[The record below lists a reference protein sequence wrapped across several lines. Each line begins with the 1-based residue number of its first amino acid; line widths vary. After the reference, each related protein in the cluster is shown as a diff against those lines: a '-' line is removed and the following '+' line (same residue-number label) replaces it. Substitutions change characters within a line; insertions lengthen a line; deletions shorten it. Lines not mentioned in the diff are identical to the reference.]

1 VSEAN
6 DQPSDARSASDPSA
20 CQRAQRAFNGDQP
33 FLQFKHL
40 IWKRDAA
47 PCRANFYKVESL
59 MLAIRLIR
67 SLIPPAE
74 RDEVVADL
82 EAEYRE
88 RVGRNGGVAARRWL
102 WLQLIRSIPALLHRT
117 WWRGRTGF
125 DSPVNAM
132 NPGGPSMERWLVELR
147 FALRRL
153 RTRPTYTILAV
164 LTLAL
169 GVGGMAAI
177 AGIVRPLV
185 VNPLPYPRDNE
196 LVSFWAHFSW
206 EGREVAALRPVWSG
220 FAGVAAYRPQDV
232 TIEVDGGP
240 TRFVPGFAATT
251 ELFDVLGVKPR
262 LGRAFA
268 PGEDSPGTSPVAV
281 LSDGLWRELGADAS
295 IIGKQLRLNGAPRT
309 IIGVMPPG
317 FWFPDPSARVWTA
330 DYIVPTARSG
340 VYSLVGRVAKGQDA
354 MHMQPAIDRVTKFLG
369 SQFTYPPEWDRTKN
383 AVLTPLRTE
392 LVGGMKPALFATFAA
407 MAVIMLIACANVA
420 ALMLGQVES
429 RSAELALRSALG
441 ADRARITAQL
451 VTESL
456 VVGLV
461 AGLVGTVFAIVGF
474 NFLRGALPLGAWSAS
489 PSLDWT
495 LFIAAMF
502 VAVVA
507 SLLVAML
514 PAFSVWRSDLRT
526 QLSGSRTGG
535 KISRRGGLQVFMVVG
550 EVAAAVLLACGAGLL
565 MRSVSKLYAID
576 AGVDVRGVAVVNI
589 ATPNM
594 RGGER
599 RIGLLNIA
607 REVSALP
614 GVKAA
619 AVSQKIP
626 LTGHG
631 NSTSLEVSGAP
642 TGAPSSTYF
651 RIASRD
657 YFAAMKIPLKSGR
670 VFDGTE
676 RTDTANTMFDIVVN
690 ESFVKAYFPNRNPVG
705 QIIGGGFGAPER
717 IVGVVGD
724 VAEGNLTDAASP
736 ARYYLMEQIG
746 YVAQS
751 QKLVVRMTRTAD
763 AIALLPEIRR
773 VVSKAA
779 PTFAVEEATTM
790 QRILDR
796 AVGPARDV
804 RSLLG
809 MLTGLALLLGAIGI
823 YGVIAQ
829 FVARRS
835 VDWSIRVALGLS
847 PAKVVRL
854 VVGHGVWM
862 VVLGIAIGVVG
873 SIALGRFLSSLLFG
887 VTSSDPLTIA
897 GASAA
902 LLAIGI
908 IAALIPAVRAGRT
921 DPALVL
927 RKEG

>member
-1 VSEAN
+1 M
-6 DQPSDARSASDPSA
+6 
-20 CQRAQRAFNGDQP
+20 F
-33 FLQFKHL
+33 
-40 IWKRDAA
+40 
-47 PCRANFYKVESL
+47 
-59 MLAIRLIR
+59 AIRLIR

-82 EAEYRE
+82 ELEYRE
-88 RVGRNGGVAARRWL
+88 RFERGGRAPARRWL
-102 WLQLIRSIPALLHRT
+102 WLQVARSVPALLERT

-132 NPGGPSMERWLVELR
+132 NPGGPAMERWIVELR

-177 AGIVRPLV
+177 AGIVRPLI

-196 LVSFWAHFSW
+196 LVKFWAHYSW
-206 EGREVAALRPVWSG
+206 ESREVVALRPVWSG
-220 FAGVAAYRPQDV
+220 FAGVAAYRPADV
-232 TIEVDGGP
+232 TIEVDGAP
-240 TRFVPGFAATT
+240 ARFVPGFAVST

-262 LGRAFA
+262 LGRGFT
-268 PGEDSPGTSPVAV
+268 PGEDAPTAERVAV
-281 LSDGLWRELGADAS
+281 LSDGLWRELGGDPR
-295 IIGKQLRLNGAPRT
+295 IVGKQLRLDGAPRT
-309 IIGVMPPG
+309 VIGVMPPG
-317 FWFPDPSARVWTA
+317 FWFPDPSARVWVSDA
-330 DYIVPTARSG
+330 LRPTGQSG
-340 VYSLVGRVAKGQDA
+340 MYSLVGRVAKGQDA
-354 MHMQPAIDRVTKFLG
+354 AHMQPAIDRVTKFLG
-369 SQFTYPPEWDRTKN
+369 SQFTYPRDWDRTKN
-383 AVLTPLRTE
+383 ATLTPLRE
-392 LVGGMKPALFATFAA
+392 SLVGGMRPALFATLAA

-441 ADRARITAQL
+441 ADRGRITAQL

-456 VVGLV
+456 VLGLV
-461 AGLVGTVFAIVGF
+461 AGLIGTLFALAGF

-495 LFIAAMF
+495 LFAAAM
-502 VAVVA
+502 VVA
-507 SLLVAML
+507 LVASFAVAML
-514 PAFSVWRSDLRT
+514 PAYSVWRSDLRT
-526 QLSGSRTGG
+526 QLSGARTGG
-535 KISRRGGLQVFMVVG
+535 RLQRRGGLQVIMVVG

-576 AGVDVRGVAVVNI
+576 PGIEVRGVSVISVV
-589 ATPNM
+589 TPAM
-594 RGGER
+594 RGSAR
-599 RIGLLNIA
+599 RIALLNIV
-607 REVSALP
+607 RELSALP

-619 AVSQKIP
+619 AVAQKLP
-626 LTGHG
+626 LTGNG
-631 NSTSLEVSGAP
+631 NSSSIGVPGAPAGAP
-642 TGAPSSTYF
+642 TTTYF
-651 RIASRD
+651 RVGSRD
-657 YFAAMKIPLKSGR
+657 YFTAMGIPLRSGR
-670 VFDGTE
+670 VFDGSE
-676 RTDTANTMFDIVVN
+676 RTDSANASLDIVVN
-690 ESFVKAYFPNRNPVG
+690 EALAKTYFPTTSPIG
-705 QIIGGGFGAPER
+705 QILGPEGWGVPER
-717 IVGVVGD
+717 IIGVVGN
-724 VAEGNLTDAASP
+724 VAEGNLTDPPKP
-736 ARYYLMEQIG
+736 ARYYLTDQLG
-746 YVAQS
+746 YVSSDQI
-751 QKLVVRMTRTAD
+751 LVVKTVRRGD
-763 AIALLPEIRR
+763 AVTMLPEFRR
-773 VVSKAA
+773 TIAKTA
-779 PTFAVEEATTM
+779 PNIAIEEATTM
-790 QRILDR
+790 QRVFDR

-804 RSLLG
+804 RSLLE

-854 VVGHGVWM
+854 VVGHGVTM
-862 VVLGIAIGVVG
+862 VLVGIVIGVAG
-873 SIALGRFLSSLLFG
+873 SIVLGRFLSALLFG
-887 VTSSDPLTIA
+887 VTPADPVSIA

>member
-1 VSEAN
+1 
-6 DQPSDARSASDPSA
+6 
-20 CQRAQRAFNGDQP
+20 
-33 FLQFKHL
+33 
-40 IWKRDAA
+40 
-47 PCRANFYKVESL
+47 
-59 MLAIRLIR
+59 MLATRLMR

-74 RDEVVADL
+74 RDEVVAEL
-82 EAEYRE
+82 EAEYRARKTRGGRLAAE
-88 RVGRNGGVAARRWL
+88 RWVWA
-102 WLQLIRSIPALLHRT
+102 QLVRSTPALLRRT
-117 WWRGRTGF
+117 VWRGRTGF
-125 DSPVNAM
+125 DSPGNAM
-132 NPGGPSMERWLVELR
+132 NPGGPSMERWIVELR

-177 AGIVRPLV
+177 ASIVRPLV

-196 LVSFWAHFSW
+196 LVMFWAHFSW

-232 TIEVDGGP
+232 TIEVEGGT

-262 LGRAFA
+262 LGRGFAAGEDA
-268 PGEDSPGTSPVAV
+268 PGTAPVAV
-281 LSDGLWRELGADAS
+281 LSDGLWRELGGDAS
-295 IIGKQLRLNGAPRT
+295 ILGKPLRLNGAPRT
-309 IIGVMPPG
+309 IVGVMPPG
-317 FWFPDPSARVWTA
+317 FWFPDPSARVWTS
-330 DYIVPTARSG
+330 DYVIPTARSG
-340 VYSLVGRVAKGQDA
+340 IYSLVGRVAKGHDA
-354 MHMQPAIDRVTKFLG
+354 AHMQTAIDRVTKFLG

-383 AVLTPLRTE
+383 AVLTPLRDE
-392 LVGGMKPALFATFAA
+392 LVGRMRPALFATMAA

-441 ADRARITAQL
+441 ADRSRITAQL

-456 VVGLV
+456 VVGVV
-461 AGLVGTVFAIVGF
+461 AGLVGTVFAAIGF

-495 LFIAAMF
+495 LFLAAML
-502 VAVVA
+502 VALIA
-507 SLLVAML
+507 SLAVAML
-514 PAFSVWRSDLRT
+514 PAYSVWRSDLRT

-535 KISRRGGLQVFMVVG
+535 RLSRRGGLQVTMVVG

-565 MRSVSKLYAID
+565 MRSVSKLYSINPGID
-576 AGVDVRGVAVVNI
+576 ARGVAVVDI

-594 RGGER
+594 RGAAR
-599 RIGLLNIA
+599 RTALLNVV
-607 REVSALP
+607 REVSVLP

-619 AVSQKIP
+619 AISQKIP

-631 NSTSLEVSGAP
+631 NSTSIAVPGAP
-642 TGAPSSTYF
+642 SGAPSSTYF

-657 YFAAMKIPLKSGR
+657 YFAALGVPVRAGR
-670 VFDGTE
+670 VFDGSE
-676 RTDTANTMFDIVVN
+676 RTDSANTMLDIVVN
-690 ESFVKAYFPNRNPVG
+690 EALAKAYFPDRSPVG
-705 QIIGGGFGAPER
+705 QIVTTGGFGIPER
-717 IVGVVGD
+717 IIGVVGD
-724 VAEGNLTDAASP
+724 IAEGDLTDPPSP
-736 ARYYLMEQIG
+736 ARYYLAEQLG
-746 YVAQS
+746 YVAQG
-751 QKLVVRMTRTAD
+751 QVLVVRTTRPDD
-763 AIALLPEIRR
+763 AASIIPEIRR
-773 VVSKAA
+773 TVAKVA
-779 PTFAVEEATTM
+779 PSFAVEEATTM
-790 QRILDR
+790 QRVVDR
-796 AVGPARDV
+796 AIGPARDV
-804 RSLLG
+804 RSLLE
-809 MLTGLALLLGAIGI
+809 MLTALALLLGAIGI

-847 PAKVVRL
+847 PAKVVQL

-862 VVLGIAIGVVG
+862 VAVGIIIGVAG
-873 SIALGRFLSSLLFG
+873 SLVLGRFLASLLFG
-887 VTSSDPLTIA
+887 VTSSDPVAIA

-902 LLAIGI
+902 LLTIGI
-908 IAALIPAVRAGRT
+908 VAALIPAVRAGRT

>member
-1 VSEAN
+1 
-6 DQPSDARSASDPSA
+6 
-20 CQRAQRAFNGDQP
+20 
-33 FLQFKHL
+33 
-40 IWKRDAA
+40 
-47 PCRANFYKVESL
+47 
-59 MLAIRLIR
+59 MLPIRILS

-74 RDEVVADL
+74 RDEVAAEL
-82 EAEYRE
+82 EAEYHE
-88 RVGRNGGVAARRWL
+88 RRRHGGRIAAARWL
-102 WLQLIRSIPALLHRT
+102 WLQLARSTPALLERV

-185 VNPLPYPRDNE
+185 VNPLPFPRDNE
-196 LVSFWAHFSW
+196 LVMFWARFSW
-206 EGREVAALRPVWSG
+206 EGREFAALRPVWTG
-220 FAGVAAYRPQDV
+220 FAGVAAYRPSDA
-232 TIEVDGGP
+232 TIEVDGAP
-240 TRFVPGFAATT
+240 TRFVPGYAATT

-262 LGRAFA
+262 LGRGFA
-268 PGEDSPGTSPVAV
+268 PGEDAPTAERVAV
-281 LSDGLWRELGADAS
+281 LSDGLWRELGGDAG
-295 IIGKQLRLNGAPRT
+295 IVGKQIRLNGLPRT
-309 IIGVMPPG
+309 VIGVMPPG
-317 FWFPDPSARVWTA
+317 FWFPDPSARLWIT
-330 DYIVPTARSG
+330 DQLNPTAQSG

-354 MHMQPAIDRVTKFLG
+354 AHMQPAIDRVTKFLG

-383 AVLTPLRTE
+383 ATLTPLRET
-392 LVGGMKPALFATFAA
+392 LVGGMRPALFATLAA
-407 MAVIMLIACANVA
+407 IAVIMLIACANVG

-441 ADRARITAQL
+441 ADRGRITVQL

-456 VVGLV
+456 MLGAV
-461 AGLVGTVFAIVGF
+461 AGLLGTVFAIGGF

-495 LFIAAMF
+495 LFAVAMI
-502 VAVVA
+502 VALLA
-507 SLLVAML
+507 SFAVAML

-535 KISRRGGLQVFMVVG
+535 KLQRRGGLQVLMVVG

-565 MRSVSKLYAID
+565 MRSVAKLYAIKP
-576 AGVDVRGVAVVNI
+576 GIEVPGVAVVNI
-589 ATPNM
+589 VTPSM
-594 RGGER
+594 RQPAR
-599 RIGLLNIA
+599 LTLLLNVV
-607 REVSALP
+607 REISTLP

-619 AVSQKIP
+619 AVAQKIP
-626 LTGHG
+626 LTGGG
-631 NSTSLEVSGAP
+631 NSTSIKVPGAP
-642 TGAPSSTYF
+642 TGAPSSTFF

-657 YFAAMKIPLKSGR
+657 YFAAMGIPLRSGR
-670 VFDGTE
+670 VFDGSE
-676 RTDTANTMFDIVVN
+676 RTDSAYAMLDIVVN
-690 ESFVKAYFPNRNPVG
+690 EALAKTYFPTSSPIG
-705 QIIGGGFGAPER
+705 QIIGKEGWGVPER
-717 IVGVVGD
+717 IIGVVGN
-724 VAEGNLTDAASP
+724 VAEASLTDPMAP
-736 ARYYLMEQIG
+736 VRYYLADQIG
-746 YVAQS
+746 YVPNSQS
-751 QKLVVRMTRTAD
+751 LVIRTTRPED
-763 AIALLPEIRR
+763 AIAILPAVRKTIA
-773 VVSKAA
+773 KAA
-779 PTFAVEEATTM
+779 PSIAVQDATTM
-790 QRILDR
+790 QRVLDR

-809 MLTGLALLLGAIGI
+809 VLTGLALLLGAIGI

-829 FVARRS
+829 FVARRA

-847 PAKVVRL
+847 PARVVRL

-862 VVLGIAIGVVG
+862 VVLGIMIGVVG
-873 SIALGRFLSSLLFG
+873 SIVLGRFLSSLLFG
-887 VTSSDPLTIA
+887 VTSADPIAIA

-902 LLAIGI
+902 LLTVGI
-908 IAALIPAVRAGRT
+908 VAALIPAIRAGRT